1 MNTAVNADSV
11 LLTLI
16 VPHAVEDSVLD
27 LLLAHP
33 DLVKGFTTTRGEGH
47 GAAVELLA
55 PREQVRGSARRLAVR
70 MVTARATADAVIALL
85 REHLPRANLF
95 YWITPVLDAGR
106 IE

>member
-1 MNTAVNADSV
+1 MTTPVFDNV
-11 LLTLI
+11 LLTLVI
-16 VPHAVEDSVLD
+16 PHPVEDAVLD

-55 PREQVRGSARRLAVR
+55 PAEQVRGSARRLCVR
-70 MVTARATADAVIALL
+70 TVGSRATADGIVALL

-106 IE
+106 IA